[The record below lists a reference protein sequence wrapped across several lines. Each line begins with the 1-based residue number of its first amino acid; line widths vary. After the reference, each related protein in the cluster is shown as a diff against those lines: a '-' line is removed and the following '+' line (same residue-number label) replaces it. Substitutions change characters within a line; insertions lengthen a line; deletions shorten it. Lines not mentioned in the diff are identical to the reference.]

1 MIELSIQPGTET
13 AKSPQ
18 TAASGIVPDG
28 LFAALLE
35 GRMTT
40 EGSTPGK
47 TLPDTSPDT
56 GKDLPL
62 DLAIAGKGEISAK
75 GKGLEALTSLAGLPV
90 ADTQAED
97 EDTDSEP
104 AADLT
109 EAADGI
115 GSAAKAQIANAEASI
130 PAIVAIIPQM
140 ANTPAA
146 AATEGQALQGSSG
159 TPVPLPANPLP
170 ASLPEVNEEEQQR
183 PTHAPLPKLAPA
195 ANADPVRLHAEKS
208 ALATEVPVE
217 AAKTPEGT
225 ETTREQASARSP
237 ATRQIRI
244 DLAQETRPES
254 AKAATEV
261 RTNERTIQVSALSQ
275 AATVALGDGAAPS
288 NGQSI
293 PRVSLHAPAA
303 IQPHDF
309 SALVDRLVEA
319 REAARPQTVNLSV
332 VNSDFGEVSLRFN
345 HDDRGL
351 TVSMTSNDPEFN
363 RAVSNAM
370 PADRTGSGEGMAQ
383 NGRRDDGAQHAFSR
397 GAGDSSSTGNNG
409 AEGRE
414 RRDTQRAFV
423 SPRENPSHQAGSG
436 TARNGIFA

>member
-1 MIELSIQPGTET
+1 MIQLSIQPGTET

-18 TAASGIVPDG
+18 IAVSGSVPEG
-28 LFAALLE
+28 LFAAMLE

-40 EGSTPGK
+40 EDGNPGK
-47 TLPDTSPDT
+47 TLPDT

-62 DLAIAGKGEISAK
+62 DLAIAGKAEISAK
-75 GKGLEALTSLAGLPV
+75 EKGLEALASLAGLPV
-90 ADTQAED
+90 AGIQSED
-97 EDTDSEP
+97 EEANGEP

-115 GSAAKAQIANAEASI
+115 GSTAGMQIAVSEVSI
-130 PAIVAIIPQM
+130 PALVAILPQM
-140 ANTPAA
+140 ANTPPAA
-146 AATEGQALQGSSG
+146 APEGQPLQGSGG

-170 ASLPEVNEEEQQR
+170 ASLPEANEGEQR
-183 PTHAPLPKLAPA
+183 PMHAPLPKLAPA
-195 ANADPVRLHAEKS
+195 ANADPVQLHAE
-208 ALATEVPVE
+208 AEAAAE
-217 AAKTPEGT
+217 AAKAPEGT

-237 ATRQIRI
+237 AARQIRI
-244 DLAQETRPES
+244 DLARETQPEIV
-254 AKAATEV
+254 KAAMEP
-261 RTNERTIQVSALSQ
+261 RGNERTMQVSALSQ
-275 AATVALGDGAAPS
+275 MASLSLGDGSAPS
-288 NGQSI
+288 NGQNV

-309 SALVDRLVEA
+309 STLVDRLVEA

-332 VNSDFGEVSLRFN
+332 MNSDFGEVSLRFN

-370 PADRTGSGEGMAQ
+370 PADRAGSGDGMAQ
-383 NGRRDDGAQHAFSR
+383 NGRRDDGAQHSSSR
-397 GAGDSSSTGNNG
+397 GAGDSSSTSNNG
-409 AEGRE
+409 GEGRE
-414 RRDTQRAFV
+414 RRDTQGTFA
-423 SPRENPSHQAGSG
+423 SPRENSSRQAGSG